1 MGVSGSR
8 YPMTMEADIKRR
20 DDGYSTPTE
29 DNTGRRWKASTGAD
43 DHEKFGNFSIHWT
56 QKNRFVEDE
65 ITLSVCQFAGL
76 SAIYF
81 DSIKRT

>member
-1 MGVSGSR
+1 MSLKAFNDA
-8 YPMTMEADIKRR
+8 EAEIRM
-20 DDGYSTPTE
+20 YT
-29 DNTGRRWKASTGAD
+29 ASTGAD
-43 DHEKFGNFSIHWT
+43 DYEKFGNSPIHGM
-56 QKNRFVEDE
+56 QENRFVEDE